1 MSSEE
6 MREARRRKILENSE
20 SRLNK
25 ILKRSPEPVS
35 EEKAEA
41 TKITEPTKKIYS
53 VNNEARSTFPLPASA
68 NEDVFRLKDETS
80 EPSPYKFQKGKTS
93 DSFNYLRK
101 YFVIL
106 AVVVYLIVAQGGN
119 KLPSKSIFTPFATL
133 GIVKQSLIFRY
144 KEPSSSLYLQILILY
159 GVNAKLLLRLS
170 RVLNILYDFFLD
182 FCVYF
187 FTFVLLHFISEALI
201 FS

>member
-1 MSSEE
+1 MKMSSEE

-41 TKITEPTKKIYS
+41 TKKIHS

-80 EPSPYKFQKGKTS
+80 EPSPYKFQKGKTG